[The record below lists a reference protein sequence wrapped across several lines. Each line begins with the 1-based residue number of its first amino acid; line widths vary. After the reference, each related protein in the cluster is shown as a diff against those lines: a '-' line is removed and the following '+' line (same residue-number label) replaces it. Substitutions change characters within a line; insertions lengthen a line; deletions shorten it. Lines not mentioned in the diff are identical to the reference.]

1 MIVDSIQRVPSSNGR
16 RHVLLGQSIR
26 GNGDI
31 AMSLMDALFYWLQMR
46 LVSSN
51 HPDDEAA
58 RETLN
63 FFVQILSEDHEV
75 VSFDVSSEDAGKVYL
90 TYTKLDGTE
99 RTVWFDR
106 DAVEQLNRDMFGASD
121 EPDEQDIENEEDTF

>member
-1 MIVDSIQRVPSSNGR
+1 
-16 RHVLLGQSIR
+16 
-26 GNGDI
+26 
-31 AMSLMDALFYWLQMR
+31 MSLMDALFYWLQMR

-121 EPDEQDIENEEDTF
+121 EPDEQDIENEEDTV